1 VVASETKTLRVVVAE
16 DDPFARRTVRETLQR
31 AGITVV
37 GEAENGRQAIA
48 LAFEHRPDAVLM
60 DIVMPDV
67 DGLAATREIVSE
79 MPDQIVILVSCDDD
93 EAIGLAGL
101 RAGAVGYLTKDVDI
115 EALPRT
121 VAGAVHGEAAI
132 SRRLVMRL
140 VERLRGASGR
150 AYEPRRGGPRLTQ
163 REWDVLDLLAE
174 GQSTERIAESLH
186 LATETV
192 RSHLKNI
199 FRKLD
204 ARSRRE
210 AIAAARRLRD
220 AAG

>member
-16 DDPFARRTVRETLQR
+16 DDPFARRTVREALQR
-31 AGITVV
+31 AGMTVV
-37 GEAENGRQAIA
+37 GEAENGREAIA
-48 LAFEHRPDAVLM
+48 LAFQHRPDAVLM

-67 DGLAATREIVSE
+67 DGLAATREIVRE
-79 MPDQIVILVSCDDD
+79 IPDQIVILVSCDDD

-101 RAGAVGYLTKDVDI
+101 RAGAVGYLTKDVDV

-140 VERLRGASGR
+140 VERLRGVSGR
-150 AYEPRRGGPRLTQ
+150 TYEPRRGGPRLTR

-174 GQSTERIAESLH
+174 GQSTERIAASLH

-220 AAG
+220 AGG

>member
-1 VVASETKTLRVVVAE
+1 
-16 DDPFARRTVRETLQR
+16 VR
-31 AGITVV
+31 
-37 GEAENGRQAIA
+37 
-48 LAFEHRPDAVLM
+48 
-60 DIVMPDV
+60 
-67 DGLAATREIVSE
+67 
-79 MPDQIVILVSCDDD
+79 
-93 EAIGLAGL
+93 
-101 RAGAVGYLTKDVDI
+101 
-115 EALPRT
+115 
-121 VAGAVHGEAAI
+121 GEAAI

-150 AYEPRRGGPRLTQ
+150 TNEPRRGGPRLTP

-174 GQSTERIAESLH
+174 GQSTEQIARSLH

-210 AIAAARRLRD
+210 ALAAARRLRD
-220 AAG
+220 AGG

>member
-1 VVASETKTLRVVVAE
+1 VLTETKSLRVVVAE
-16 DDPFARRTVRETLQR
+16 DDPFARRMVREALQR
-31 AGITVV
+31 AGMTVV
-37 GEAENGRQAIA
+37 GEAENGRQAVE

-60 DIVMPDV
+60 DVVMPDV
-67 DGLAATREIVSE
+67 DGLAATRQIVSE
-79 MPDQIVILVSCDDD
+79 MPDQIVILVSCEDD
-93 EAIGLAGL
+93 EAIGLASL
-101 RAGAVGYLTKDVDI
+101 RAGAAGYLTKDLDV

-140 VERLRGASGR
+140 VERLRGVSGR
-150 AYEPRRGGPRLTQ
+150 TYSPRREGPRLTP

-174 GQSTERIAESLH
+174 GQSTDRIAESLQ

-192 RSHLKNI
+192 RSHIKNI

-210 AIAAARRLRD
+210 AIAAAQRLRD
-220 AAG
+220 AAR